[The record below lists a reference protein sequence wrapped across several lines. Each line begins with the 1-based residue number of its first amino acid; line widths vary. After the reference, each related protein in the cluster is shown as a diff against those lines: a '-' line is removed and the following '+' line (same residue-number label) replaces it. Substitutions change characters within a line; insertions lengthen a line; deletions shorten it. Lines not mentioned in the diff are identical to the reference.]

1 MPLTS
6 GQASLDGAAE
16 AVRAQALVA
25 VPRKQFRAEAHVL
38 ELADRPR
45 SEAVPTRLLSG
56 KDLRSSSKTSWPA
69 LASQYAQDAPDGP
82 APITRTSQWCSPAGR
97 PAVVLVICL

>member
-1 MPLTS
+1 MVRPKPCERRPWYRCD
-6 GQASLDGAAE
+6 ASSSAPRPMSWSWRTDRG
-16 AVRAQALVA
+16 VR
-25 VPRKQFRAEAHVL
+25 PSPHVFS
-38 ELADRPR
+38 R
-45 SEAVPTRLLSG
+45 G